1 MYMSLIYTC
10 ELSGVSAFDYLNQL
24 QFHTAEVAKSP
35 DRWMPWN
42 YLETVNSVSDAA

>member
-1 MYMSLIYTC
+1 MSLIYMC

-24 QFHTAEVAKSP
+24 QLNAADVTKSP

-42 YLETVNSVSDAA
+42 YRDNVPSVSDAG